1 VSAHKFI
8 SLKKVELENIKD
20 FLDSKVIEYN
30 NKRFIED
37 DPISIPHKFNKKQDI
52 EIAGL
57 FAATIAWG
65 NRKSIIKNANSL
77 IGMMDFDPHN
87 FVMNAKLKE
96 LKPIE
101 KFVHRTFN
109 GNDAIDFLGA
119 LKKVYAKH
127 DSLEQLFL
135 TGGNGLEK
143 VNGFRL
149 KFIDKFKTTHA
160 LKHVSNPATGSA
172 AKRLNM
178 YLRWMVR
185 NDKAGVD
192 FGIWRRISSADL
204 MLPLDIHTGNTARK
218 LGLLKRKQD
227 DDKAVEEI
235 TNMLKLFDANDPV
248 KYDFALFGLGVFEK
262 F

>member
-1 VSAHKFI
+1 VKKGE
-8 SLKKVELENIKD
+8 LKNIKE
-20 FLDSKVIEYN
+20 FLDTKVFEYN
-30 NKRFIED
+30 NERFIEG
-37 DPISIPHKFNKKQDI
+37 DPISVPHQFSKKQDV

-65 NRKSIIKNANSL
+65 NRRSIIKNARALISL
-77 IGMMDFDPHN
+77 MDNDPHN
-87 FVMNAKLKE
+87 FVTHAKTKE

-109 GNDAIDFLGA
+109 GNDAIDFITS

-127 DSLEQLFL
+127 DSLEDLFL
-135 TGGNGLEK
+135 VKGNGLQK
-143 VNGFRL
+143 VNAFRS
-149 KFIDKFKTTHA
+149 KFVHNFKTTHA
-160 LKHVSNPATGSA
+160 IKHVSNPARGSA

-185 NDKAGVD
+185 KDKQGVD
-192 FGIWRRISSADL
+192 FGLWNKISTADL

-227 DDKAVEEI
+227 DAKAVEEI
-235 TNMLKLFDANDPV
+235 TEILKLFDANDPV

>member
-1 VSAHKFI
+1 MKKTE
-8 SLKKVELENIKD
+8 LKNIKE
-20 FLDSKVIEYN
+20 FLDTKVFEYN

-37 DPISIPHKFNKKQDI
+37 DPISVPHQFSKKQDI

-65 NRKSIIKNANSL
+65 NRKSIIKNASHL
-77 IGMMDFDPHN
+77 VDLMDHEPFN
-87 FVMNAKLKE
+87 FVMHANAKE
-96 LKPIE
+96 LKRLE

-109 GNDAIDFLGA
+109 GNDAIDFITA
-119 LKKVYAKH
+119 LKKVYTKH
-127 DSLEQLFL
+127 NSLEELFVAK
-135 TGGNGLEK
+135 GNAMEK
-143 VNGFRL
+143 VNAFRL
-149 KFIDKFKTTHA
+149 KFTQYFKTTHA
-160 LKHVSNPATGSA
+160 LKHVSNPTTGSA

-185 NDKAGVD
+185 DDKQGVD
-192 FGIWRRISSADL
+192 FGLWNKISAADL
-204 MLPLDIHTGNTARK
+204 MLPLDVHTGNTARK

-227 DDKAVEEI
+227 DAKAVEEI
-235 TNMLKLFDANDPV
+235 TEMLKLFDAKDPV